1 MYIYSLTGFEE
12 RSIIL
17 HEKKFTTKKF
27 QNMCKEAPTHESCVG
42 NYYDA
47 QLILKYLV
55 KTYGFTKVKYTAGFF
70 IDTETVEPKPISK
83 K

>member
-1 MYIYSLTGFEE
+1 
-12 RSIIL
+12 
-17 HEKKFTTKKF
+17 
-27 QNMCKEAPTHESCVG
+27 MCKEAPTHESCVG

-55 KTYGFTKVKYTAGFF
+55 KTYGFTKVKYSAGFF
-70 IDTETVEPKPISK
+70 VDTEIVEPSPISK